1 MSTPESELKNLRRLL
16 RENPESV
23 LKALFE
29 EEFCWPPSLDIH
41 TTYMRFEDDSPQGS
55 VSIQFT
61 PDGDSWI
68 MILGGNPDPND
79 FKMSFRFRTYGGGGQ
94 SLRVRKALLAL
105 ALAIKWD
112 NEDHP
117 QDRISS

>member
-1 MSTPESELKNLRRLL
+1 MSTPESELKDLRRLL
-16 RENPESV
+16 RENPEAV

-29 EEFCWPPSLDIH
+29 EEFNWPPSLDTH

-55 VSIQFT
+55 VSVQFT

-68 MILGGNPDPND
+68 MILGGDPDPKE

-117 QDRISS
+117 QDRDY